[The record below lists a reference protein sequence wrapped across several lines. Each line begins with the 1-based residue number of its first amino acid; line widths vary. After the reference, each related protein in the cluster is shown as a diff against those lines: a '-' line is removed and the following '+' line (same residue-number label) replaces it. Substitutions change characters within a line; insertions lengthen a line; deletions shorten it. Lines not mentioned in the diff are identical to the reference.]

1 MVCLVRP
8 SKAAFPEFHGEDTEL
23 RWALEQVK
31 VSRLI
36 DGYVWTVGNAVLVIQ
51 LYPAPMDWR
60 EEDHPAEFPKHI
72 ASVGPVRAQH
82 LRDPS
87 LIGRV
92 ESILRKS
99 DIILLLREQ
108 DGKSCILNELHGQ
121 RIYEQNGHMQDSTA
135 VRYDSITYQQ
145 VLERQLKVM
154 DASAISLCMENN
166 LPIVVFNMRQPG
178 NIMRVVLGETGVGT
192 RVWCG

>member
-1 MVCLVRP
+1 MSLRFPIILILSAMVCLVRP

-31 VSRLI
+31 VSRMI

-60 EEDHPAEFPKHI
+60 EEDHPPGFQKHI

-87 LIGRV
+87 LIGKV

-99 DIILLLREQ
+99 DIVLLLREQ

-135 VRYDSITYQQ
+135 VHVPCDQIWDRPEVPPELS
-145 VLERQLKVM
+145 
-154 DASAISLCMENN
+154 DADRLMINELLRTPPSPPKFI
-166 LPIVVFNMRQPG
+166 RRG
-178 NIMRVVLGETGVGT
+178 K
-192 RVWCG
+192 